1 MKAFALLFGLSLGL
15 ALAPDATLAAITK
28 GSDYVIPAEES
39 VSTMRSSALPCYS
52 RSQKSVGS
60 RARLSYI
67 EGERCAL
74 PKPTEARRL
83 DRLDHEPDDP
93 GMPFKKRDL

>member
-1 MKAFALLFGLSLGL
+1 MKALAFCLGL
-15 ALAPDATLAAITK
+15 GVGILVSDSFAAITK
-28 GSDYVIPAEES
+28 GSDYVMPAEES
-39 VSTMRSSALPCYS
+39 VSTLRSSALPCYN
-52 RSQKSVGS
+52 RNQKMVGV

-83 DRLDHEPDDP
+83 DRPDHEPADP
-93 GMPFKKRDL
+93 GIPFQKRDL